1 MQPNAPKLSTS
12 PFILKWVFPAL
23 YLGALGVFFTMA
35 ILSQANVPW
44 PMLLFPVLIIGCS
57 VPSYKHFFWALADEV
72 YDEGDCLRVRKGS
85 QEERIAFRQMPNVAA
100 PRMMNP
106 RQISIRLR
114 APCSLGDEIIFLPK
128 RRNDF
133 TLSLSPCVRD
143 PVVEDLILR
152 VDAARR
158 QG

>member
-1 MQPNAPKLSTS
+1 MKPNAPKLSTS
-12 PFILKWVFPAL
+12 PFFLKWGFPVL
-23 YLGALGVFFTMA
+23 WLGVLGVFIAMATLTDPSILWPFLIAPTLMGVFGFFLFTH
-35 ILSQANVPW
+35 
-44 PMLLFPVLIIGCS
+44 LFWV
-57 VPSYKHFFWALADEV
+57 LADEV

-85 QEERIAFRQMPNVAA
+85 QEERIAFSQMLNVAA